1 MATAVIIDIKTG
13 LAGSA
18 NSKEY
23 PIAVIANEIH
33 TAKVTDIKTNTAVPK
48 TVDYS
53 LTNVLDVTRT
63 VTAESI
69 LPFFVNF
76 TNIGI
81 EGGYGPSNPAPIGI
95 AVIGTN
101 NYIL

>member
-1 MATAVIIDIKTG
+1 MAKAVIIDVKPGYTG
-13 LAGSA
+13 SVVTADYVSSNVSGEVHTA
-18 NSKEY
+18 KITNVIHDAKPVTVDY
-23 PIAVIANEIH
+23 VIAKAIKQVH
-33 TAKVTDIKTNTAVPK
+33 TAKVM
-48 TVDYS
+48 
-53 LTNVLDVTRT
+53 
-63 VTAESI
+63 SI
-69 LPFFVNF
+69 LPFYVKF

>member
-1 MATAVIIDIKTG
+1 MASAVITDIKTG
-13 LAGSA
+13 LTGSA
-18 NSKEY
+18 NSKDY
-23 PIAVIANEIH
+23 SIAVITNELHDSKI
-33 TAKVTDIKTNTAVPK
+33 TDIKTNTATAK
-48 TVDYS
+48 TVDYILS
-53 LTNVLDVTRT
+53 NVLDVTRN

-69 LPFFVNF
+69 LPFYVRF
-76 TNIGI
+76 TTIGI

>member
-1 MATAVIIDIKTG
+1 MASAVIIDIKTG
-13 LAGSA
+13 LTGSA
-18 NSKEY
+18 NSKDY
-23 PIAVIANEIH
+23 PIAVITDEIH
-33 TAKVTDIKTNTAVPK
+33 NAKITDIKTNTAVPK

-53 LTNVLDVTRT
+53 LTNILDVTRT

-69 LPFFVNF
+69 LPFFVKF

-81 EGGYGPSNPAPIGI
+81 EGEYGPSNPAPIGI

>member
-1 MATAVIIDIKTG
+1 MAKAVIIDSKVALTGSVKSTEYQIASATAIKHNAKATSISNFTQIKEAVDFP
-13 LAGSA
+13 L
-18 NSKEY
+18 SKITSI
-23 PIAVIANEIH
+23 PI
-33 TAKVTDIKTNTAVPK
+33 
-48 TVDYS
+48 Y
-53 LTNVLDVTRT
+53 
-63 VTAESI
+63 VTAEDI
-69 LPFFVNF
+69 LPFRVKF

>member
-1 MATAVIIDIKTG
+1 MASAVIIDIKTG
-13 LAGSA
+13 FTGSA
-18 NSKEY
+18 KSSDY
-23 PIAVIANEIH
+23 PIAVITNEIH
-33 TAKVTDIKTNTAVPK
+33 TAKITDIKTNIAVPK
-48 TVDYS
+48 TVDHS
-53 LTNVLDVTRT
+53 LTNILNVTRT

-69 LPFFVNF
+69 LPFYVRF

-95 AVIGTN
+95 AIIGTN

>member
-1 MATAVIIDIKTG
+1 MASAVIIDIKPG
-13 LAGSA
+13 LTGSA
-18 NSKEY
+18 NSKDY
-23 PIAVIANEIH
+23 AITVITDEVH
-33 TAKVTDIKTNTAVPK
+33 TAKITDIKTNTAVPK

-69 LPFFVNF
+69 LPFFVKF

>member
-1 MATAVIIDIKTG
+1 MASSVIIDIKTG
-13 LAGSA
+13 LTGSA
-18 NSKEY
+18 NSKDY
-23 PIAVIANEIH
+23 PIAVITDEIH
-33 TAKVTDIKTNTAVPK
+33 NTKITDIKTNTAVPK

-53 LTNVLDVTRT
+53 LTNILDVTRT

-69 LPFFVNF
+69 LPFFVKF

-81 EGGYGPSNPAPIGI
+81 EGGYGPGNPAPIGI
-95 AVIGTN
+95 AVIGVS